1 MSVLPRELIRK
12 LKKLEIVTRRLVNQQ
27 LAGQYQSVFKGRGM
41 DFDEVRLYQPGDDI
55 RRIDWNVSAR
65 TNEVYVKR
73 FVEERELTVLLV
85 VDASASQGFGSIAQR
100 KRETAAELAALL
112 AFSAIKN
119 NDRVGLIVFTDEVE
133 LFIPPKKGRKHVMR
147 IISELLRYEPQ
158 GRGTNLG
165 EALQFLG
172 RVSRRKCVAFVLS
185 DFIAEGYEHTLRAM
199 NKRHDIVPVVIIDPM
214 EETLPDIGVTF
225 FEDPES
231 RQMVAVDTSSR
242 RVRRRYQEQ
251 AAALRQRRDRAFR
264 RINIDFITIHT
275 HRSYLEP
282 LLNYFR
288 LRAARL

>member
-41 DFDEVRLYQPGDDI
+41 DFDEVRLYQPGDDV

-85 VDASASQGFGSIAQR
+85 VDASASLGFGSIAQR

-119 NDRVGLIVFTDEVE
+119 NDRVGLIVFSDAVE

-158 GRGTNLG
+158 GRGTDLDA
-165 EALQFLG
+165 ALEFLG
-172 RVSRRKCVAFVLS
+172 RVSRRKSVAFVLS
-185 DFIAEGYEHTLRAM
+185 DFIAEGYEHALRAM
-199 NKRHDIVPVVIIDPM
+199 NKRHDVVPIVIVDPM
-214 EETLPDIGVTF
+214 EERLPDLGVTW
-225 FEDPES
+225 FEDPETGELLS
-231 RQMVAVDTSSR
+231 VDTSSR
-242 RVRRRYQEQ
+242 RVRERYAAR
-251 AAALRQRRDRAFR
+251 AAALKQRRDRAFR
-264 RINIDFITIHT
+264 RANIDFISIET
-275 HRSYLEP
+275 HKPYLQP